1 MTSDNPGSG
10 EERDLPVN
18 EPFGPDGA
26 LRRTALAGGCI
37 WIVCASASLRGLVQG
52 YGLIELLLLFGPL
65 VAVPGGLSMV
75 AGSGGGGSLRG
86 EGLAA
91 RLLLP
96 AALCAMVARWSA
108 PGLEPAPSEPI
119 DYLSAGL
126 SLPWLLVTVLVA
138 LLGLQRILKR
148 GLAPIEETAID
159 AGLLYLPVGGGW
171 LVLSSAGITPMNF
184 KPEIVLLTAVH
195 FHFAGFSAAVIAG
208 LAGRALKGGAALNE
222 SLRPF
227 ALKAYRAAAGIVI
240 IGPPLVAVGIMGSPI
255 IEVISGIAL
264 SVGMLLLALS
274 LVLIALSGHELL
286 PKLLLCAAALSLTAT
301 MALSMTYATGEYLE
315 EELISIATMVATHGV
330 VNVLGFTLCGGLG
343 LALLLRGRD
352 GQ

>member
-1 MTSDNPGSG
+1 
-10 EERDLPVN
+10 
-18 EPFGPDGA
+18 
-26 LRRTALAGGCI
+26 
-37 WIVCASASLRGLVQG
+37 
-52 YGLIELLLLFGPL
+52 
-65 VAVPGGLSMV
+65 
-75 AGSGGGGSLRG
+75 
-86 EGLAA
+86 
-91 RLLLP
+91 
-96 AALCAMVARWSA
+96 
-108 PGLEPAPSEPI
+108 
-119 DYLSAGL
+119 
-126 SLPWLLVTVLVA
+126 
-138 LLGLQRILKR
+138 
-148 GLAPIEETAID
+148 
-159 AGLLYLPVGGGW
+159 
-171 LVLSSAGITPMNF
+171 MNF
-184 KPEIVLLTAVH
+184 SAEIVLLTAVE

-301 MALSMTYATGEYLE
+301 MALSMTYAMGEYLE
-315 EELISIATMVATHGV
+315 DKMISIPTMSATHGV

-343 LALLLRGRD
+343 LALLLCGRA

>member
-10 EERDLPVN
+10 EERDLSVN

-26 LRRTALAGGCI
+26 LRRTALAGGFI
-37 WIVCASASLRGLVQG
+37 WIVCASASLSGLVQG

-91 RLLLP
+91 LLLP

-171 LVLSSAGITPMNF
+171 LVLSSAGITPM
-184 KPEIVLLTAVH
+184 LLTAVH

-208 LAGRALKGGAALNE
+208 LAGRALKRGAALNE

-343 LALLLRGRD
+343 LVLLLRGRD